1 MKPESISNSGEKE
14 RKKRKK
20 FRLYRER
27 LKQTQMRWQILLK
40 VILMV
45 FTLPSHLVTTS
56 FHQWIGVLLKLFC
69 HLLGLSFLTIFLF
82 LQLECLLSHNLK
94 VNGHQVCPHRCEN
107 TDSPLVCLYWIISL
121 PARLGRHPY
130 FRQAFSIVLAPA
142 CFFPRYPPV
151 SKHVCVSIRS
161 VTKGGEMRVVGVQ
174 SA

>member
-1 MKPESISNSGEKE
+1 
-14 RKKRKK
+14 
-20 FRLYRER
+20 
-27 LKQTQMRWQILLK
+27 MRWQILLK

-107 TDSPLVCLYWIISL
+107 TDSPFGLSL
-121 PARLGRHPY
+121 LDNFTSCSTWTTSILSPRL
-130 FRQAFSIVLAPA
+130 
-142 CFFPRYPPV
+142 
-151 SKHVCVSIRS
+151 
-161 VTKGGEMRVVGVQ
+161 
-174 SA
+174 

>member
-1 MKPESISNSGEKE
+1 MKPESISSSGEKE

-20 FRLYRER
+20 FRLYREC

-107 TDSPLVCLYWIISL
+107 TDSPLVCLYRIISL
-121 PARLGRHPY
+121 PAQLGRHPY
-130 FRQAFSIVLAPA
+130 FHQALSIVLAPA
-142 CFFPRYPPV
+142 CFFRDILLCPSTCVYP
-151 SKHVCVSIRS
+151 
-161 VTKGGEMRVVGVQ
+161 
-174 SA
+174 